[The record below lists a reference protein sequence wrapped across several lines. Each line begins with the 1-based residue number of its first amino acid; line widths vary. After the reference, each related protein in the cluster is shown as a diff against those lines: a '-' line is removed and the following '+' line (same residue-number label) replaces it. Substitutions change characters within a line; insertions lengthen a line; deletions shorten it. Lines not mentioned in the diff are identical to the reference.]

1 MAAGAQAWH
10 ASDSTRKSE
19 DLGLAPVAGIMQPQ
33 FQPVDADVDVAQGDR
48 VAVDADPKPS
58 LPRAPRGRSLWY
70 FRTRP
75 PRPLKLLKNIVLLY

>member
-1 MAAGAQAWH
+1 VAAGAQAWH

-58 LPRAPRGRSLWY
+58 LQRAPRPAALY
-70 FRTRP
+70 NFRVY
-75 PRPLKLLKNIVLLY
+75 PRGVAIN